1 MQRKSQIGFTLV
13 ELMVT
18 IAVLAILAAIAVP
31 NLRSFLDNTKH
42 AAAIGDFRSALSL
55 AKSEAQ
61 KRGLFVTLRSAG
73 TGADSL
79 ANGWVIFVD
88 SNPPTGSIPVTTP
101 IIIARQDAMSSD
113 VKILMN
119 QALADG
125 TEAVAFSPL
134 GVMWDIASTGGGGER
149 RVEIRITDGTTTRKQ
164 GSLCIEE
171 RGRPRYVKD
180 VIGASACN

>member
-1 MQRKSQIGFTLV
+1 MQRRLHHGFTLI

-18 IAVLAILAAIAVP
+18 LSILAILAAIAVP
-31 NLRSFLDNTKH
+31 NLRSFLDNSKFT
-42 AAAIGDFRSALSL
+42 AAIGDFRSALSL

-88 SNPPTGSIPVTTP
+88 TNPPTGVIPTTAP
-101 IIIARQDAMSSD
+101 IIIARQDAFSPD
-113 VKILMN
+113 LKILMN

-134 GVMWDIASTGGGGER
+134 GVMHDIASTGGGER
-149 RVEIRITDGTTTRKQ
+149 RVEFRITDGSTTRKQ

-180 VIGASACN
+180 VIGASACA